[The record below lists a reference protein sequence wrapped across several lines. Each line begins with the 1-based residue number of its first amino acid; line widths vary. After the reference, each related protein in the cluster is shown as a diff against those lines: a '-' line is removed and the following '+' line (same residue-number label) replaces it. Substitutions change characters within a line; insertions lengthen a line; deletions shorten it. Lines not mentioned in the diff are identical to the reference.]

1 VPGGRGLPITGRD
14 QGAGRKAVDP
24 ICNGHSPAC
33 CPVVRTM
40 EGLVSSQSSYQQ
52 AVQAYV
58 DAARV
63 LFAPPGQRAGK
74 RGGRGPTSFEELGTR
89 AQTLSVAS
97 SDLAQAAAARL
108 RDPLPAVREESASAL
123 LAKGLAD
130 LETSAFLFQS
140 ARDQEVI
147 GAQFLAQR
155 SSRRSAAVRG
165 VEPAL
170 RVLLGEEPAVRVHRG
185 RALRGLETARSQLLI
200 QADDSLALIIA
211 RAVASAKS
219 ALQGLIGLGT
229 GELARAVGVLGMN
242 VASALGQADKVG
254 QLHDL
259 FRDFLVKAYESF
271 VALLGPGVAR
281 FVGEQV
287 ADWVKGIAEGEA
299 VADLLER
306 LYAAKETRMA
316 LEKRIKAS
324 EASLPSFESA
334 SAELTHLTVSF
345 SKQTGLVHQ
354 ILPKLKWVALIP
366 PAALPQAT
374 LLLAATYIA
383 LSGYVILAAGDYVDA
398 PRLQRFGRVPG
409 VRRVIESQLGQPRVQ
424 G

>member
-1 VPGGRGLPITGRD
+1 
-14 QGAGRKAVDP
+14 
-24 ICNGHSPAC
+24 
-33 CPVVRTM
+33 
-40 EGLVSSQSSYQQ
+40 
-52 AVQAYV
+52 
-58 DAARV
+58 
-63 LFAPPGQRAGK
+63 
-74 RGGRGPTSFEELGTR
+74 
-89 AQTLSVAS
+89 
-97 SDLAQAAAARL
+97 
-108 RDPLPAVREESASAL
+108 
-123 LAKGLAD
+123 
-130 LETSAFLFQS
+130 
-140 ARDQEVI
+140 
-147 GAQFLAQR
+147 
-155 SSRRSAAVRG
+155 
-165 VEPAL
+165 
-170 RVLLGEEPAVRVHRG
+170 
-185 RALRGLETARSQLLI
+185 
-200 QADDSLALIIA
+200 
-211 RAVASAKS
+211 
-219 ALQGLIGLGT
+219 
-229 GELARAVGVLGMN
+229 MN

-306 LYAAKETRMA
+306 LYAAKEARMA